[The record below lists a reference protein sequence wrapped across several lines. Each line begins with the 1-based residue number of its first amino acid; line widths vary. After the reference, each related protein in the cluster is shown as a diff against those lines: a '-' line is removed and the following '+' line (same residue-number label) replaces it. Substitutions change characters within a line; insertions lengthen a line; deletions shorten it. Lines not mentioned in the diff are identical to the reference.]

1 MRRSPGLAAA
11 RGWLPR
17 ASAPPAFGPGD
28 VVYGAPRFGNVSAGE
43 RDEKKSE
50 CAPDAPGRVR
60 RVVGARAVEY
70 AAVARLPADI
80 TAANRTLP
88 RSPRTLHLMALP
100 NKTKIPV
107 GTVLAGKY
115 RITREIGRGGMAA
128 VYEAENVDIGKRVAI
143 KVLAQELTTSA
154 IVVERFLREARAAA
168 AIRSPYICDVYD
180 SGKLEDG
187 RPFLV
192 LELLE
197 GDSLYERMTKIRLIP
212 VDTTLAIIAQT
223 CRGLT
228 KAHAASIVH
237 RDLKPEN
244 IFLTK
249 DEEGKLL
256 AKILDFGLAKFYAP
270 MSGSPQQARLT
281 REGAVFGTPAYMSPE
296 QVRGQGAVDLRADLW
311 ALACIV
317 YECFT
322 GRTVWSTEQGVA
334 MTFAQIA
341 SAPLPRPGQYRPDLP
356 ESFTAWFD
364 QALDRNIEKR
374 FQTAKEFAEALG
386 AALAPGR
393 SSISLVS
400 PSSLM
405 NEMTPAPG
413 TANPFLSGG
422 SSAFGV
428 EQKAPDADAFEKT
441 RQFVTGGVGIGQDP
455 PSQPGGPPASPH
467 ASTLSFSGPR
477 GPEIPVPAAEPPSR
491 AKQFGKIALAIG
503 VLGAVSAG
511 AYVGVTQLKD
521 APKPPQTSP
530 SALPIASVAPPIDP
544 SSARP
549 TPTAPVLAPWMR
561 QVQEAQ
567 QAIAAGDLKGA
578 AKLLKDSF
586 DKGGHGAP
594 RTMLDH
600 LNVAI
605 AGLSDAKASCRMTG
619 LARPRAYDL
628 GSTQPVKPIA
638 AGRPDITYGAQGA
651 VMTWTDAHEG
661 TEHAYTVVLDD
672 ALRDKLDPVDV
683 TPEGAQVTKP
693 ELTRSGEDLVLSY
706 TDSRGNEPG
715 GHARFLDAGGRIK
728 GPLVAI
734 SSTPRPNT
742 SAPAIAQAPD
752 GSSYAVWSEDSAG
765 DSEDLFLRRLSPTL
779 EGQGDPLRVTDLVP
793 AGPSRPRARIPS
805 LAIDSTGIVL
815 AYRVERDPVRSVYAM
830 HLPLGEMKGFDAP
843 KKGAPRAD
851 RAIAET
857 TLINT
862 DKSKADGPSLV
873 CGGGSCFLAWF
884 TEGTGGATAA
894 RVDPGKASPL
904 WRNKFSRTGTH
915 PAVAVSATGQGQ
927 VVWFEGGKVMTA
939 AISRDTVG
947 PPSRIARISG
957 DQPMPSIAAG
967 SKPGEWYLAWLDY
980 ETGHLEAFAARVLC
994 K

>member
-1 MRRSPGLAAA
+1 M
-11 RGWLPR
+11 
-17 ASAPPAFGPGD
+17 
-28 VVYGAPRFGNVSAGE
+28 VYGPPRFRNVSAGK

-50 CAPDAPGRVR
+50 SVPETSGRVR
-60 RVVGARAVEY
+60 RVVGARVVEY
-70 AAVARLPADI
+70 AAAARSPADV
-80 TAANRTLP
+80 TAANRPLLRFSRTLP
-88 RSPRTLHLMALP
+88 LMALP

-107 GTVLAGKY
+107 GTLLAGKY

-212 VDTTLAIIAQT
+212 IDTTLAIITQT

-270 MSGSPQQARLT
+270 MGGSPQQARLT

-341 SAPLPRPGQYRPDLP
+341 SAPLPRPAQYRPDLP
-356 ESFTAWFD
+356 ESFTMWFD

-386 AALAPGR
+386 MALAPGR
-393 SSISLVS
+393 SSFAMMN

-405 NEMTPAPG
+405 NEPTPAPG
-413 TANPFLSGG
+413 TANPFLTGG
-422 SSAFGV
+422 NSAFNPEKTPLPGPA
-428 EQKAPDADAFEKT
+428 QDPDNFEKT
-441 RQFVTGGVGIGQDP
+441 RHFVTGGVGTGQDP
-455 PSQPGGPPASPH
+455 PSQPGGAPPSPH
-467 ASTLSFSGPR
+467 TSTLSFSGTR
-477 GPEIPVPAAEPPSR
+477 GPELPLPAPVMPTRSR
-491 AKQFGKIALAIG
+491 QLGKIAL
-503 VLGAVSAG
+503 VLGLITGAGGG
-511 AYVGVTQLKD
+511 AYLGLTQLQD
-521 APKPPQTSP
+521 TPKPPQVLASASATTS
-530 SALPIASVAPPIDP
+530 AAPPRIDA
-544 SSARP
+544 SSAQAGSN
-549 TPTAPVLAPWMR
+549 APALAPWMR

-567 QAIAAGDLKGA
+567 QAIAAGDLKSA

-600 LNVAI
+600 VNVAI
-605 AGLSDAKASCRMTG
+605 AGAGDPKAACQLTG
-619 LARPRAYDL
+619 LSRPRSYDL
-628 GSTQPVKPIA
+628 GLTQPVRPIA
-638 AGRPDITYGAQGA
+638 AGRPDIVYGAQGA
-651 VMTWTDAHEG
+651 VITWTDAHAG
-661 TEHAYTVVLDD
+661 TEHAYTVVLDE
-672 ALRDKLDPVDV
+672 ALRDKLAPIDV
-683 TPEGAQVTKP
+683 TPEGTQVMKP
-693 ELTRSGEDLVLSY
+693 ELTRSGEDIVLSY
-706 TDSRGNEPG
+706 TDARGNEPG
-715 GHARFLDAGGRIK
+715 GHARFLDADGRIK
-728 GPLVAI
+728 GPLMAI
-734 SSTPRPNT
+734 SPTPRPNT

-752 GSSYAVWSEDSAG
+752 GSSYAVWSEDTAG
-765 DSEDLFLRRLSPTL
+765 DSEDVFLRRLSPTL
-779 EGQGDPLRVTDLVP
+779 EGQGPAVRVTDLVP

-805 LAIDSTGIVL
+805 LAIDSSGIML
-815 AYRVERDPVRSVYAM
+815 AYRIERDPARSIHAM
-830 HLPLGEMKGFDAP
+830 HLPLGELKGFDAP
-843 KKGAPRAD
+843 EKGAARID

-873 CGGGSCFLAWF
+873 CGSGACFLTWY

-894 RVDPGKASPL
+894 RLDPGKALPL

-915 PAVAVSATGQGQ
+915 PAVAVSPTGQAQ
-927 VVWFEGGKVMTA
+927 IVWFEGSKVVTA
-939 AISRDTVG
+939 AINRDTIG

-957 DQPMPSIAAG
+957 DQPMPSITAG

-980 ETGHLEAFAARVLC
+980 ETGHLEAYAARVLC

>member
-1 MRRSPGLAAA
+1 M
-11 RGWLPR
+11 
-17 ASAPPAFGPGD
+17 
-28 VVYGAPRFGNVSAGE
+28 VYGPPRFRNVSAGE
-43 RDEKKSE
+43 REEKKSE
-50 CAPDAPGRVR
+50 CEPEASGRVR
-60 RVVGARAVEY
+60 GVVGARAVEY
-70 AAVARLPADI
+70 AADARFPADV
-80 TAANRTLP
+80 TAENRALT
-88 RSPRTLHLMALP
+88 RSPRTLPLMALP

-107 GTVLAGKY
+107 GTLLGGKY

-212 VDTTLAIIAQT
+212 VDTTLAIITQT

-270 MSGSPQQARLT
+270 MGGSPQQARLK

-341 SAPLPRPGQYRPDLP
+341 SAPLPRPAQYRPDLP
-356 ESFTAWFD
+356 ETFTSWFD

-393 SSISLVS
+393 SSISLVNPQS
-400 PSSLM
+400 FANDP
-405 NEMTPAPG
+405 TPAPG
-413 TANPFLSGG
+413 TPNPFLSGG
-422 SSAFGV
+422 SSAFTPAD
-428 EQKAPDADAFEKT
+428 KTPPPLPSPDSDAFEKT
-441 RQFVTGGVGIGQDP
+441 RQFVTGGVGIGGDP
-455 PSQPGGPPASPH
+455 PSQPGNGGPLSPH
-467 ASTLSFSGPR
+467 ASTLSFSGQQR
-477 GPEIPVPAAEPPSR
+477 GPDLPTPTPAPARSGR
-491 AKQFGKIALAIG
+491 VGKVALA
-503 VLGAVSAG
+503 LGLLAVAGIG
-511 AYVGVTQLKD
+511 AYVGLTQLQD
-521 APKPPQTSP
+521 ATSKPTQPTS
-530 SALPIASVAPPIDP
+530 SASATTSAVAPPINP
-544 SSARP
+544 SGARP
-549 TPTAPVLAPWMR
+549 TATAPVLAPWMR
-561 QVQEAQ
+561 QVQDAQ
-567 QAIAAGDLKGA
+567 QAIVAGDLKGA
-578 AKLLKDSF
+578 AKMLKDSF

-605 AGLSDAKASCRMTG
+605 AGASDAKATCKLTG
-619 LARPRAYDL
+619 LSRPRSYDL
-628 GSTQPVKPIA
+628 GVTQPVRPIA
-638 AGRPDITYGAQGA
+638 AGRPDIVYGAQGA
-651 VMTWTDAHEG
+651 VITWTDAHEG
-661 TEHAYTVVLDD
+661 AEHAYTVVLDE
-672 ALRDKLDPVDV
+672 ALRDKHDPIDV

-693 ELTRSGEDLVLSY
+693 ELTRSGEDIVLSY
-706 TDSRGNEPG
+706 TDTRGNEPG
-715 GHARFLDAGGRIK
+715 GHARFLDADGRIK

-734 SSTPRPNT
+734 SPMPRPNS
-742 SAPAIAQAPD
+742 SAPAIAPAPD
-752 GSSYAVWSEDSAG
+752 GSSYAIWSEDNAG
-765 DSEDLFLRRLSPTL
+765 DSEDLFMRRLAPTL
-779 EGQGDPLRVTDLVP
+779 EGQGEAIRVTDLVP

-805 LAIDSTGIVL
+805 LAIDSTGILL
-815 AYRVERDPVRSVYAM
+815 AYRVERDPVRSIYAM
-830 HLPLGEMKGFDAP
+830 HLPLGELKGFDAQ
-843 KKGAPRAD
+843 KKGAAKAD
-851 RAIAET
+851 RTIADA

-873 CGGGSCFLAWF
+873 CGSGACFLVWY
-884 TEGTGGATAA
+884 TEGTGGASAA
-894 RVDPGKASPL
+894 RIDSGKALPL

-915 PAVAVSATGQGQ
+915 PAVAVSATGQAQ
-927 VVWFEGGKVMTA
+927 IMWFEGGKIMTA
-939 AISRDTVG
+939 SISRDTIG
-947 PPSRIARISG
+947 PASRIARISG
-957 DQPMPSIAAG
+957 DQPMPSITAG

-980 ETGHLEAFAARVLC
+980 ETGHLEAYAARVLC

>member
-1 MRRSPGLAAA
+1 M
-11 RGWLPR
+11 
-17 ASAPPAFGPGD
+17 
-28 VVYGAPRFGNVSAGE
+28 
-43 RDEKKSE
+43 
-50 CAPDAPGRVR
+50 
-60 RVVGARAVEY
+60 VEY
-70 AAVARLPADI
+70 AAVARSPAGVS
-80 TAANRTLP
+80 AAIRAFS
-88 RSPRTLHLMALP
+88 RSPRTLLLMALP

-107 GTVLAGKY
+107 GTLLAGKY

-212 VDTTLAIIAQT
+212 VDTTLSIITQT

-270 MSGSPQQARLT
+270 MGGSPQQARLT

-311 ALACIV
+311 ALGCIV

-341 SAPLPRPGQYRPDLP
+341 SAPLPRPAQYRPDLP

-374 FQTAKEFAEALG
+374 FQTAKEFAEAL
-386 AALAPGR
+386 ATALSPGR
-393 SSISLVS
+393 GSFAQMN
-400 PSSLM
+400 PNSLM
-405 NEMTPAPG
+405 NEPTPAPG
-413 TANPFLSGG
+413 MNNPFLSGG
-422 SSAFGV
+422 SSAFGAG
-428 EQKAPDADAFEKT
+428 ERPAPDADAFEKT
-441 RQFVTGGVGIGQDP
+441 SQFASGGFGMIDP
-455 PSQPGGPPASPH
+455 PSQPGGPPPSPN
-467 ASTLSFSGPR
+467 ASTLSFSGSR
-477 GPEIPVPAAEPPSR
+477 GPDLPIPIAAPSSR
-491 AKQFGKIALAIG
+491 KGTIAKVVMFVGLLGLGGGAAYIGLTQFQE
-503 VLGAVSAG
+503 
-511 AYVGVTQLKD
+511 T
-521 APKPPQTSP
+521 PKPPPPVSSATPTTS
-530 SALPIASVAPPIDP
+530 AIAPTDP

-549 TPTAPVLAPWMR
+549 VPTPTALAPWMH
-561 QVQEAQ
+561 QVHEAQ
-567 QAIAAGDLKGA
+567 LAIASGDLKGA

-586 DKGGHGAP
+586 DKGGHGMP
-594 RTMLDH
+594 RTLLDH

-605 AGLSDAKASCRMTG
+605 AGASDAKASCKLTG
-619 LARPRAYDL
+619 LARPRSYDL
-628 GSTQPVKPIA
+628 GAAQPVRPIA
-638 AGRPDITYGAQGA
+638 SGRPDIIYSAHGA
-651 VMTWTDAHEG
+651 VLTWTDPHEG
-661 TEHAYTVVLDD
+661 AEHAYTVVLDES
-672 ALRDKLDPVDV
+672 LRDRIDPVDV
-683 TPEGAQVTKP
+683 TPEGTQVVKP
-693 ELTRSGEDLVLSY
+693 ELTRAGEGFVLSY
-706 TDSRGNEPG
+706 TDARGNEPG
-715 GHARFLDAGGRIK
+715 GHARFLDADGHIK

-734 SSTPRPNT
+734 SPTPRPGS
-742 SAPAIAQAPD
+742 SAPAIARAPD
-752 GSSYAVWSEDSAG
+752 GTSYAVWSEEGSG
-765 DSEDLFLRRLSPTL
+765 DSEDLFLRRLSTTL
-779 EGQGDPLRVTDLVP
+779 EGQGDPIRVTDLVP

-805 LAIDSTGIVL
+805 IAIDAAGLLL
-815 AYRVERDPVRSVYAM
+815 AYRVERDPIRSVYAM
-830 HLPLGEMKGFDAP
+830 HLPLGDALKGLEAP
-843 KKGAPRAD
+843 KKGAAKVD
-851 RAIAET
+851 RAIGEP
-857 TLINT
+857 TLVNT
-862 DKSKADGPSLV
+862 DKSKSDGPSMA
-873 CGGGSCFLAWF
+873 CGGGACFLTWYI
-884 TEGTGGATAA
+884 EGTGGASAA
-894 RVDPGKASPL
+894 LVDPIKAQPL

-915 PAVAVSATGQGQ
+915 PAIAVSSTGQAQ
-927 VVWFEGGKVMTA
+927 VVWFEGGKIMTA
-939 AISRDTVG
+939 PVNHDTVG

-957 DQPMPSIAAG
+957 DQPMPSITAG

-980 ETGHLEAFAARVLC
+980 ETGHLETYAARVLC

>member
-1 MRRSPGLAAA
+1 ML
-11 RGWLPR
+11 
-17 ASAPPAFGPGD
+17 APPAVGPGD
-28 VVYGAPRFGNVSAGE
+28 VVYGCPRFRNVSG
-43 RDEKKSE
+43 RGQDEKKCE
-50 CAPDAPGRVR
+50 CEPGTPGRVR
-60 RVVGARAVEY
+60 RVVVAGMVEY
-70 AAVARLPADI
+70 AAVARFPAGVSLAI
-80 TAANRTLP
+80 RP
-88 RSPRTLHLMALP
+88 FSRSPRTLLLMALP

-107 GTVLAGKY
+107 GTLLAGKY

-212 VDTTLAIIAQT
+212 VDTTLSIITQT

-249 DEEGKLL
+249 DEEGMLL

-270 MSGSPQQARLT
+270 MGGSPQQARLT

-311 ALACIV
+311 ALGCIV

-341 SAPLPRPGQYRPDLP
+341 SAPLPRPAQYRPDLP
-356 ESFTAWFD
+356 ETFTAWFD
-364 QALDRNIEKR
+364 QALDRNIENR
-374 FQTAKEFAEALG
+374 FQTAKEFAESLTAALG
-386 AALAPGR
+386 PNRGSFAQ
-393 SSISLVS
+393 VN
-400 PSSLM
+400 PSAIM
-405 NEMTPAPG
+405 NEPTPAPG
-413 TANPFLSGG
+413 VQNPFLSGG
-422 SSAFGV
+422 SSAFGAG
-428 EQKAPDADAFEKT
+428 EKLAPDADAFEKT
-441 RQFVTGGVGIGQDP
+441 SQFVSGGFGIQDP
-455 PSQPGGPPASPH
+455 PSQPGGPPPSPN

-477 GPEIPVPAAEPPSR
+477 GPELIAPAAAASTGKGAFRKVLLGLGFLAIAGGGAYFGLTHLQETPNPAQPLSSASATTSAAPPPSANAVR
-491 AKQFGKIALAIG
+491 PAQTMAPLA
-503 VLGAVSAG
+503 S
-511 AYVGVTQLKD
+511 
-521 APKPPQTSP
+521 
-530 SALPIASVAPPIDP
+530 
-544 SSARP
+544 
-549 TPTAPVLAPWMR
+549 WMR
-561 QVQEAQ
+561 PVQEAQ
-567 QAIAAGDLKGA
+567 LAISNGDLKGA

-586 DKGGHGAP
+586 DKGGHGLP
-594 RTMLDH
+594 RTLLDH

-605 AGLSDAKASCRMTG
+605 AGLSDAKATCQLTG
-619 LARPRAYDL
+619 LARPRSYDL
-628 GSTQPVKPIA
+628 GVTQPVRPNA
-638 AGRPDITYGAQGA
+638 SGRPDIVYGAHGA
-651 VMTWTDAHEG
+651 VLTWTDAHEG
-661 TEHAYTVVLDD
+661 AEHAYAVVLDE
-672 ALRDKLDPVDV
+672 ALRDKIDPVDV
-683 TPEGAQVTKP
+683 TPEGTQVVKP
-693 ELTRSGEDLVLSY
+693 ELTRAGDEIVLSY
-706 TDSRGNEPG
+706 TDARGNEPG
-715 GHARFLDAGGRIK
+715 GHARFLDADGRIK
-728 GPLVAI
+728 GPLMAI
-734 SSTPRPNT
+734 SPTPRPGS
-742 SAPAIAQAPD
+742 SAPAITRAPD
-752 GSSYAVWSEDSAG
+752 GTSYAVWSEEGGG

-779 EGQGDPLRVTDLVP
+779 EGQGDPIRVTDLVP
-793 AGPSRPRARIPS
+793 AGPSRPRARSPS
-805 LAIDSTGIVL
+805 LAIDSGGIVL

-830 HLPLGEMKGFDAP
+830 HLPLGDALKVLEVP
-843 KKGAPRAD
+843 KKGAPKAD
-851 RAIAET
+851 RAIGET

-862 DKSKADGPSLV
+862 DKSKADGPSLA
-873 CGGGSCFLAWF
+873 CGIGACFLAWY
-884 TEGTGGATAA
+884 TEGTGGASAA
-894 RVDPGKASPL
+894 LIDPSKAQPL

-915 PAVAVSATGQGQ
+915 PAVAVSATGQAQ

-939 AISRDTVG
+939 AITRDAVG
-947 PPSRIARISG
+947 PASRIARVSG

-967 SKPGEWYLAWLDY
+967 SKPGEWYLAWQDY

>member
-1 MRRSPGLAAA
+1 M
-11 RGWLPR
+11 
-17 ASAPPAFGPGD
+17 
-28 VVYGAPRFGNVSAGE
+28 
-43 RDEKKSE
+43 
-50 CAPDAPGRVR
+50 
-60 RVVGARAVEY
+60 VEY
-70 AAVARLPADI
+70 AADARSPAGVS
-80 TAANRTLP
+80 AAYRAFS
-88 RSPRTLHLMALP
+88 RSPRTRILMALP

-107 GTVLAGKY
+107 GTLLAGKY

-212 VDTTLAIIAQT
+212 VDTTLSIITQT

-270 MSGSPQQARLT
+270 MGGSPQQARLT

-311 ALACIV
+311 ALGCIV

-341 SAPLPRPGQYRPDLP
+341 SAPLPRPAQYRPDLP
-356 ESFTAWFD
+356 ESFTTWFD

-386 AALAPGR
+386 MALAPGR
-393 SSISLVS
+393 GSFAQMSASA
-400 PSSLM
+400 LM
-405 NEMTPAPG
+405 NEPTPAPG
-413 TANPFLSGG
+413 TQNPFLSGG
-422 SSAFGV
+422 SSAFGAA
-428 EQKAPDADAFEKT
+428 EKTAPVDADAFEKT
-441 RQFVTGGVGIGQDP
+441 SRFVTGGLGLGQEP
-455 PSQPGGPPASPH
+455 PSQPGGPPQSPN

-477 GPEIPVPAAEPPSR
+477 GPDVPAPAAEIPAGKGR
-491 AKQFGKIALAIG
+491 LGKIALVVG
-503 VLGAVSAG
+503 LLAVAG
-511 AYVGVTQLKD
+511 GGGYVAVTQLQET
-521 APKPPQTSP
+521 PRP
-530 SALPIASVAPPIDP
+530 ALPPASASAVTSATPPPVD
-544 SSARP
+544 SNAARP
-549 TPTAPVLAPWMR
+549 PSKPTTMVAWTR

-567 QAIAAGDLKGA
+567 LAISNGDLKGA

-586 DKGGHGAP
+586 DKGGHGMP
-594 RTMLDH
+594 RTLLDH

-605 AGLSDAKASCRMTG
+605 AGASDTKASCKLTG
-619 LARPRAYDL
+619 LARPRSYDL
-628 GSTQPVKPIA
+628 GVTQPVRPIA
-638 AGRPDITYGAQGA
+638 AGRPDITYGAHGA
-651 VMTWTDAHEG
+651 VLTWTDPHEG
-661 TEHAYTVVLDD
+661 AEHAYTVVLDE
-672 ALRDKLDPVDV
+672 ALRNKIDPVDV
-683 TPEGAQVTKP
+683 TPEGTQVVKP
-693 ELTRSGEDLVLSY
+693 ELTRAGDALVLSY
-706 TDSRGNEPG
+706 TDARGNEPG
-715 GHARFLDAGGRIK
+715 GHARFLDEDGRIK
-728 GPLVAI
+728 GPLMAI
-734 SSTPRPNT
+734 SPTPRPGS
-742 SAPAIAQAPD
+742 SAPAIARGPD
-752 GSSYAVWSEDSAG
+752 GTSYAVWSEEGAG
-765 DSEDLFLRRLSPTL
+765 DSEDLFLRRLSPAL
-779 EGQGDPLRVTDLVP
+779 EGQGDPIRVTDLVP
-793 AGPSRPRARIPS
+793 AGPSRPRARVPS
-805 LAIDSTGIVL
+805 LAIDSGGIVL
-815 AYRVERDPVRSVYAM
+815 AYRVERDPVRNVYTM
-830 HLPLGEMKGFDAP
+830 HLPLGDALKGLDVP
-843 KKGAPRAD
+843 KKGAPRTD
-851 RAIAET
+851 RSVGET
-857 TLINT
+857 TLVNT

-873 CGGGSCFLAWF
+873 CSNGACFLAWY
-884 TEGTGGATAA
+884 TEGTGGASAA
-894 RVDPGKASPL
+894 RLDPIKAQPL

-915 PAVAVSATGQGQ
+915 PAVAVSATGQAQ
-927 VVWFEGGKVMTA
+927 LVWFEGGKVMTA
-939 AISRDTVG
+939 AVNRDTVG
-947 PPSRIARISG
+947 PASRIARISG

>member
-1 MRRSPGLAAA
+1 
-11 RGWLPR
+11 
-17 ASAPPAFGPGD
+17 
-28 VVYGAPRFGNVSAGE
+28 VVYDSPRFGNVSAAE
-43 RDEKKSE
+43 RDEKKCE
-50 CAPDAPGRVR
+50 CEPEAPGRVR
-60 RVVGARAVEY
+60 RVVGAGAVEY
-70 AAVARLPADI
+70 AAVARFPAVV
-80 TAANRTLP
+80 TAASCAFP
-88 RSPRTLHLMALP
+88 RSPRTLLLMALP

-107 GTVLAGKY
+107 GTLLAGKY

-212 VDTTLAIIAQT
+212 VDTTLSIITQT

-270 MSGSPQQARLT
+270 MGGSPQQARLT

-341 SAPLPRPGQYRPDLP
+341 SAPLPRPAQYRPDLP
-356 ESFTAWFD
+356 ESFTMWFD

-374 FQTAKEFAEALG
+374 FQTAKEFAEALTM
-386 AALAPGR
+386 ALTPGR
-393 SSISLVS
+393 GSFPGAGPIS
-400 PSSLM
+400 M
-405 NEMTPAPG
+405 NESTPMPG
-413 TANPFLSGG
+413 TPNPFLTGG
-422 SSAFGV
+422 SSAFGPAP
-428 EQKAPDADAFEKT
+428 KPAPDGDAFDQT
-441 RQFVTGGVGIGQDP
+441 RQFVTNGGGIGQEP
-455 PSQPGGPPASPH
+455 PSQPGANFGHAPTSPH

-477 GPEIPVPAAEPPSR
+477 APEQPAPTTMRPAASSR
-491 AKQFGKIALAIG
+491 LGKVALVVALLG
-503 VLGAVSAG
+503 VGGGGV
-511 AYVGVTQLKD
+511 YVGVTQFQD
-521 APKPPQTSP
+521 VPKPPQPPVNP
-530 SALPIASVAPPIDP
+530 SAMASTAPAPPDP
-544 SSARP
+544 SNTRPVASAS
-549 TPTAPVLAPWMR
+549 ASAPWMR

-567 QAIAAGDLKGA
+567 QAITTGDLKGA
-578 AKLLKDSF
+578 SKLFKDSF
-586 DKGGHGAP
+586 DKGGHGFP
-594 RTMLDH
+594 RTMIDH
-600 LNVAI
+600 LNIAI
-605 AGLSDAKASCRMTG
+605 AGASDAKAACRLTG
-619 LARPRAYDL
+619 LARPRSYDL
-628 GSTQPVKPIA
+628 GVTQPVRPVA
-638 AGRPDITYGAQGA
+638 AGRPEIVYGAHGA
-651 VMTWTDAHEG
+651 VMTWTDSHEG
-661 TEHAYTVVLDD
+661 AEHAYTVTLDD

-683 TPEGAQVTKP
+683 SPEATQVLKP
-693 ELTRSGEDLVLSY
+693 ELTRAGEELVLSY
-706 TDSRGNEPG
+706 TDARGGDPG
-715 GHARFLDAGGRIK
+715 GHARFLDADGRIK
-728 GPLVAI
+728 GPLMAI
-734 SSTPRPNT
+734 SPTARPGT
-742 SAPAIAQAPD
+742 SSPAITPAPD
-752 GSSYAVWSEDSAG
+752 GTFYAVWSEEGSG
-765 DSEDLFLRRLSPTL
+765 DSEDLFLRRLSSTL
-779 EGQGDPLRVTDLVP
+779 EAQGDAIRVTDLVP

-805 LAIDSTGIVL
+805 LAIDSGGIIL

-830 HLPLGEMKGFDAP
+830 HLPLGDALKGLDAQ
-843 KKGAPRAD
+843 KKGGPRND
-851 RAIAET
+851 RAIGET

-862 DKSKADGPSLV
+862 DKSKADGPSLA
-873 CGGGSCFLAWF
+873 CGSSACFLAWF
-884 TEGTGGATAA
+884 TEGTGGASAA
-894 RVDPGKASPL
+894 LIDPSKTQAL

-915 PAVAVSATGQGQ
+915 PAVAVSATGQAQ
-927 VVWFEGGKVMTA
+927 IVWFEGGKVVTA
-939 AISRDTVG
+939 AINRDTIG
-947 PPSRIARISG
+947 PASRIARVSG
-957 DQPMPSIAAG
+957 DQPMPSISAG
-967 SKPGEWYLAWLDY
+967 AKPGEWYLAWLDY
-980 ETGHLEAFAARVLC
+980 ETGHLEAYAARVLC

>member
-1 MRRSPGLAAA
+1 M
-11 RGWLPR
+11 
-17 ASAPPAFGPGD
+17 
-28 VVYGAPRFGNVSAGE
+28 VYGPPRFRNVSAGE

-50 CAPDAPGRVR
+50 CGPEASGRVR
-60 RVVGARAVEY
+60 RVVGARVVEY
-70 AAVARLPADI
+70 AAVARFPADV
-80 TAANRTLP
+80 TAANRALLRSSRTLP
-88 RSPRTLHLMALP
+88 LMALP

-107 GTVLAGKY
+107 GTLLAGKY

-212 VDTTLAIIAQT
+212 IDTTLAIITQT

-270 MSGSPQQARLT
+270 MGGSPQQARLT

-341 SAPLPRPGQYRPDLP
+341 SAPLPRPAQYRPDLP

-386 AALAPGR
+386 MALAPGR
-393 SSISLVS
+393 TSFAMMN
-400 PSSLM
+400 PASLM
-405 NEMTPAPG
+405 NEPTPAPG
-413 TANPFLSGG
+413 TQNPFLTGG
-422 SSAFGV
+422 SSAFGAG
-428 EQKAPDADAFEKT
+428 EKATAAPPPMPAPDADAFEKT
-441 RQFVTGGVGIGQDP
+441 RQFATGGVGIGQDP
-455 PSQPGGPPASPH
+455 PSQPGGAPLSPH
-467 ASTLSFSGPR
+467 ASTLSFSGQR
-477 GPEIPVPAAEPPSR
+477 APETPVPVPVPPSR
-491 AKQFGKIALAIG
+491 SGQLIKVALA
-503 VLGAVSAG
+503 LGLIAG
-511 AYVGVTQLKD
+511 AGGGAYFGLTQFQD
-521 APKPPQTSP
+521 ASKPPQPVTS
-530 SALPIASVAPPIDP
+530 AAPTTSSTAPRVDA
-544 SSARP
+544 SSARA
-549 TPTAPVLAPWMR
+549 TPTAPSLASWMR
-561 QVQEAQ
+561 PMQEAQ

-600 LNVAI
+600 VNVAI
-605 AGLSDAKASCRMTG
+605 AGAGDAKAACKLTG
-619 LARPRAYDL
+619 LSRPRSYDL
-628 GSTQPVKPIA
+628 GVTQPVRPIA
-638 AGRPDITYGAQGA
+638 AGRPDIVYGAQGA
-651 VMTWTDAHEG
+651 VITWTDAHEG
-661 TEHAYTVVLDD
+661 TEHAYTVVLDE
-672 ALRDKLDPVDV
+672 ALRDKLDPIDV
-683 TPEGAQVTKP
+683 TPEGSQVMKP
-693 ELTRSGEDLVLSY
+693 ELTRSGEDIVLSY
-706 TDSRGNEPG
+706 TDARGNEPG
-715 GHARFLDAGGRIK
+715 GHARFLDADGRIK
-728 GPLVAI
+728 GPLMAI
-734 SSTPRPNT
+734 SPTPRPNT
-742 SAPAIAQAPD
+742 SAPVIAQAPD
-752 GSSYAVWSEDSAG
+752 GSAYAVWSEDTGG
-765 DSEDLFLRRLSPTL
+765 DSEDLFLRRLSATL
-779 EGQGDPLRVTDLVP
+779 ERQGEPIRVTDLVP
-793 AGPSRPRARIPS
+793 AGPSRPRARVPS

-815 AYRVERDPVRSVYAM
+815 AYRVERDPARSVYAM
-830 HLPLGEMKGFDAP
+830 HLPLGELKGFEPP
-843 KKGAPRAD
+843 KKGAAKAD

-873 CGGGSCFLAWF
+873 CGSGACFLAWY
-884 TEGTGGATAA
+884 TEGTGGASAA
-894 RVDPGKASPL
+894 RLDPGKALPL

-915 PAVAVSATGQGQ
+915 PAVAVSATGQAQ
-927 VVWFEGGKVMTA
+927 IVWFEGGKVMTA
-939 AISRDTVG
+939 AINRDTIG
-947 PPSRIARISG
+947 PASRIARISG
-957 DQPMPSIAAG
+957 DQPMPSITAG
-967 SKPGEWYLAWLDY
+967 SKPGEWYVAWLDY
-980 ETGHLEAFAARVLC
+980 ETGHLEAYAARVLC

>member
-1 MRRSPGLAAA
+1 
-11 RGWLPR
+11 
-17 ASAPPAFGPGD
+17 
-28 VVYGAPRFGNVSAGE
+28 
-43 RDEKKSE
+43 
-50 CAPDAPGRVR
+50 
-60 RVVGARAVEY
+60 
-70 AAVARLPADI
+70 
-80 TAANRTLP
+80 
-88 RSPRTLHLMALP
+88 MALP

-107 GTVLAGKY
+107 GTLLAGKY

-212 VDTTLAIIAQT
+212 VDTTLSIITQT

-270 MSGSPQQARLT
+270 MGGSPQQARLT

-311 ALACIV
+311 ALGCIV

-341 SAPLPRPGQYRPDLP
+341 SAPLPRPAQYRPDLP

-393 SSISLVS
+393 GSFAQMS
-400 PSSLM
+400 PSALI
-405 NEMTPAPG
+405 NEPTPAPG
-413 TANPFLSGG
+413 AQNPFLSGG
-422 SSAFGV
+422 SSAFGGAP
-428 EQKAPDADAFEKT
+428 EKPAPDADAFEQT
-441 RQFVTGGVGIGQDP
+441 SRFVTGSAGLGADP
-455 PSQPGGPPASPH
+455 PSQPGGPPPSPN

-477 GPEIPVPAAEPPSR
+477 APEVAAPAAAIPAR
-491 AKQFGKIALAIG
+491 KGGAWKVALGLGLLAIAG
-503 VLGAVSAG
+503 GGGYFAVM
-511 AYVGVTQLKD
+511 QLQE
-521 APKPPQTSP
+521 APRLPQP
-530 SALPIASVAPPIDP
+530 LASVSVATSVTPPPPDASSVRPGNVAAPM
-544 SSARP
+544 
-549 TPTAPVLAPWMR
+549 VPWMR

-567 QAIAAGDLKGA
+567 LAIANGDLKGA

-586 DKGGHGAP
+586 DKGGHGMP
-594 RTMLDH
+594 RTLLDH

-605 AGLSDAKASCRMTG
+605 AGASDAKAGCRLTG

-628 GSTQPVKPIA
+628 GVTQPVRPIA
-638 AGRPDITYGAQGA
+638 SGRPDITYGARGA
-651 VMTWTDAHEG
+651 VVTWTDPHEG
-661 TEHAYTVVLDD
+661 AEHAYTVALDE
-672 ALRDKLDPVDV
+672 ALRDKIDPIDV
-683 TPEGAQVTKP
+683 TPEGTQVLKP
-693 ELTRSGEDLVLSY
+693 ELTRAGDEIVLSY
-706 TDSRGNEPG
+706 TDARGNEPG
-715 GHARFLDAGGRIK
+715 GHARFLDADGRIK

-734 SSTPRPNT
+734 SPTPRPGS
-742 SAPAIAQAPD
+742 SAPAIARAPD
-752 GSSYAVWSEDSAG
+752 GTSYAVWSEEGAG
-765 DSEDLFLRRLSPTL
+765 DSEDLFLRRLSPAL
-779 EGQGDPLRVTDLVP
+779 EGQGEPIRVTDLVP
-793 AGPSRPRARIPS
+793 AGPSRPRARVPS
-805 LAIDSTGIVL
+805 LAIDSGGIVL
-815 AYRVERDPVRSVYAM
+815 AYRVERDPIRSVYAM
-830 HLPLGEMKGFDAP
+830 HLPLGDALKGLEAP
-843 KKGAPRAD
+843 KKGAPKVD
-851 RAIAET
+851 RSIGET

-862 DKSKADGPSLV
+862 DKSKADGPSLA
-873 CGGGSCFLAWF
+873 CGVGACFLTWY
-884 TEGTGGATAA
+884 TEGTGGASAA
-894 RVDPGKASPL
+894 LIDPSKAQPL

-915 PAVAVSATGQGQ
+915 PAVAVSATGQAQ
-927 VVWFEGGKVMTA
+927 VVWFEAGKIMTA
-939 AISRDTVG
+939 TINRDTVG

-980 ETGHLEAFAARVLC
+980 ETGHLETFAARVLC

>member
-1 MRRSPGLAAA
+1 
-11 RGWLPR
+11 
-17 ASAPPAFGPGD
+17 
-28 VVYGAPRFGNVSAGE
+28 
-43 RDEKKSE
+43 
-50 CAPDAPGRVR
+50 
-60 RVVGARAVEY
+60 
-70 AAVARLPADI
+70 
-80 TAANRTLP
+80 
-88 RSPRTLHLMALP
+88 MALP

-107 GTVLAGKY
+107 GTLLAGKY

-212 VDTTLAIIAQT
+212 VDTTLSIITQT

-270 MSGSPQQARLT
+270 MGGSPQQARLT

-311 ALACIV
+311 ALGCIV

-341 SAPLPRPGQYRPDLP
+341 SAPLPRPAQYRPDLP
-356 ESFTAWFD
+356 ESFTQWFD

-374 FQTAKEFAEALG
+374 FQTAKEFAETLSM
-386 AALAPGR
+386 ALAPGR
-393 SSISLVS
+393 GSFAQMN
-400 PSSLM
+400 PAMLM
-405 NEMTPAPG
+405 NEPTPAPG
-413 TANPFLSGG
+413 TNNPFLSGG
-422 SSAFGV
+422 SSAFGAG
-428 EQKAPDADAFEKT
+428 APPPPEADAFEKT
-441 RQFVTGGVGIGQDP
+441 SQFASGGFGMGTDP
-455 PSQPGGPPASPH
+455 PSQPGGPPQSPN

-477 GPEIPVPAAEPPSR
+477 GPEVPAPAAATSTGKGR
-491 AKQFGKIALAIG
+491 LGKIVLAVG
-503 VLGAVSAG
+503 VLGIFGGG
-511 AYVGVTQLKD
+511 AYFGLTHFLD
-521 APKPPQTSP
+521 TPKPLQPLSSASAVTS
-530 SALPIASVAPPIDP
+530 ASAPPID
-544 SSARP
+544 STVA
-549 TPTAPVLAPWMR
+549 PTAKAPTALASWMR
-561 QVQEAQ
+561 PVQEAQ
-567 QAIAAGDLKGA
+567 LAITSGDLKGA
-578 AKLLKDSF
+578 AKLLKDSY
-586 DKGGHGAP
+586 DKGGHGLP
-594 RTMLDH
+594 RTLLDH
-600 LNVAI
+600 LNIAI
-605 AGLSDAKASCRMTG
+605 AGQSDAKATCRLTG
-619 LARPRAYDL
+619 LARPRSYDI
-628 GSTQPVKPIA
+628 GVTQPVRPIA
-638 AGRPDITYGAQGA
+638 SGRPDIVYGAHGA
-651 VMTWTDAHEG
+651 VLTWTDAHEG
-661 TEHAYTVVLDD
+661 AEHAYAVVLDE
-672 ALRDKLDPVDV
+672 ALRGKIDPVDV
-683 TPEGAQVTKP
+683 TPEGTQVVKP
-693 ELTRSGEDLVLSY
+693 ELTRAGDGIVLSY
-706 TDSRGNEPG
+706 TDARGNEPG
-715 GHARFLDAGGRIK
+715 GHARFLDADGRIK
-728 GPLVAI
+728 GPLMAI
-734 SSTPRPNT
+734 SPTPRPGS
-742 SAPAIAQAPD
+742 SAPAIARAPD
-752 GSSYAVWSEDSAG
+752 GTSYAVWTEEATG
-765 DSEDLFLRRLSPTL
+765 DSDDLFLRRLSPTL
-779 EGQGDPLRVTDLVP
+779 EGQGEPIRVTDLLP

-805 LAIDSTGIVL
+805 LAIDSGGIVL

-830 HLPLGEMKGFDAP
+830 HLPLGDALKGLDSP
-843 KKGAPRAD
+843 KKGAAKAD
-851 RAIAET
+851 RAIGEA

-862 DKSKADGPSLV
+862 DKSKADGPSLA
-873 CGGGSCFLAWF
+873 CGIGACFLAWF
-884 TEGTGGATAA
+884 TEGTGGASAA
-894 RVDPGKASPL
+894 LIDPGKAQPL
-904 WRNKFSRTGTH
+904 WRNKFSRSGTH
-915 PAVAVSATGQGQ
+915 PAVAVSATGQAQ

-939 AISRDTVG
+939 AINRDTIG
-947 PPSRIARISG
+947 PASRIARVSG

>member
-1 MRRSPGLAAA
+1 
-11 RGWLPR
+11 
-17 ASAPPAFGPGD
+17 
-28 VVYGAPRFGNVSAGE
+28 
-43 RDEKKSE
+43 
-50 CAPDAPGRVR
+50 
-60 RVVGARAVEY
+60 
-70 AAVARLPADI
+70 
-80 TAANRTLP
+80 
-88 RSPRTLHLMALP
+88 MALP

-107 GTVLAGKY
+107 GTLLAGKY

-212 VDTTLAIIAQT
+212 VDTTLSIITQT

-270 MSGSPQQARLT
+270 MGGSPQQARLT

-311 ALACIV
+311 ALGCIV

-341 SAPLPRPGQYRPDLP
+341 SAPLPRPAQYRPDLP

-386 AALAPGR
+386 AALVPGR
-393 SSISLVS
+393 GSFAQMS
-400 PSSLM
+400 PSALM
-405 NEMTPAPG
+405 NEPTPAPG
-413 TANPFLSGG
+413 SQNPFLSGG
-422 SSAFGV
+422 SSAFGAV
-428 EQKAPDADAFEKT
+428 ERPAPDADAFEKT
-441 RQFVTGGVGIGQDP
+441 SRFVTGSAGIGGDP
-455 PSQPGGPPASPH
+455 PSQPGGPPPSAN

-477 GPEIPVPAAEPPSR
+477 GPDMIAPAAAIPASKGR
-491 AKQFGKIALAIG
+491 LWKVALG
-503 VLGAVSAG
+503 LGLLAVAG
-511 AYVGVTQLKD
+511 GGGYVAVTQLQETPRPLQPL
-521 APKPPQTSP
+521 AS
-530 SALPIASVAPPIDP
+530 ASVVTSATTPPPDV
-544 SSARP
+544 SSAR
-549 TPTAPVLAPWMR
+549 TANAAAPMVPWMR

-567 QAIAAGDLKGA
+567 LAIANGDLKGA

-586 DKGGHGAP
+586 DKGGHGMP
-594 RTMLDH
+594 RTLLDH

-605 AGLSDAKASCRMTG
+605 AGASDAKAGCRLTG

-628 GSTQPVKPIA
+628 GVTQPVRPVGS
-638 AGRPDITYGAQGA
+638 GRPDIVYGARGA
-651 VMTWTDAHEG
+651 VVTWTDPHEG
-661 TEHAYTVVLDD
+661 AEHAYTVALDE
-672 ALRDKLDPVDV
+672 ALRDKIDPIDV
-683 TPEGAQVTKP
+683 TPEGTQVLKP
-693 ELTRSGEDLVLSY
+693 ELTRAGDEIVLSY
-706 TDSRGNEPG
+706 TDARGNEPG
-715 GHARFLDAGGRIK
+715 GHARFLDADGRIK

-734 SSTPRPNT
+734 SPTPRPGS
-742 SAPAIAQAPD
+742 SAPAIARAPD
-752 GSSYAVWSEDSAG
+752 GTSYAVWSEEGTG
-765 DSEDLFLRRLSPTL
+765 DSEDLFLRRLSPAL
-779 EGQGDPLRVTDLVP
+779 EGQGEPIRVTDLVP

-805 LAIDSTGIVL
+805 LAIDSGGIVL
-815 AYRVERDPVRSVYAM
+815 AYRVERDPVRSVFAM
-830 HLPLGEMKGFDAP
+830 HLPLGDALKGLEAP
-843 KKGAPRAD
+843 KKGAPKAD
-851 RAIAET
+851 RSLGET

-862 DKSKADGPSLV
+862 DKAKADGPSLA
-873 CGGGSCFLAWF
+873 CGVGACFLTWY
-884 TEGTGGATAA
+884 TEGTGGASAA
-894 RVDPGKASPL
+894 LIDPSKGQPL

-915 PAVAVSATGQGQ
+915 PAVAVSATGQAQ
-927 VVWFEGGKVMTA
+927 VVWFEGGKILTA
-939 AISRDTVG
+939 AINRDTVG
-947 PPSRIARISG
+947 PPSRIARVSG
-957 DQPMPSIAAG
+957 DQPVPSITAG
-967 SKPGEWYLAWLDY
+967 SKPGEWYFAWLDY
-980 ETGHLEAFAARVLC
+980 ETGHLETFAARVLC

>member
-1 MRRSPGLAAA
+1 
-11 RGWLPR
+11 
-17 ASAPPAFGPGD
+17 
-28 VVYGAPRFGNVSAGE
+28 
-43 RDEKKSE
+43 
-50 CAPDAPGRVR
+50 
-60 RVVGARAVEY
+60 
-70 AAVARLPADI
+70 
-80 TAANRTLP
+80 
-88 RSPRTLHLMALP
+88 MALP

-107 GTVLAGKY
+107 GTLLAGKY

-212 VDTTLAIIAQT
+212 VDTTLSIITQT

-270 MSGSPQQARLT
+270 MGGSPQQARLT

-311 ALACIV
+311 ALGCIV

-341 SAPLPRPGQYRPDLP
+341 SAPLPRPAQYRPDLP
-356 ESFTAWFD
+356 ESFTTWFD

-386 AALAPGR
+386 MALMPGR
-393 SSISLVS
+393 GSFAQMS
-400 PSSLM
+400 PSALM
-405 NEMTPAPG
+405 NEPTPAPG
-413 TANPFLSGG
+413 TQNPFLSGG
-422 SSAFGV
+422 SSAFGT
-428 EQKAPDADAFEKT
+428 EQKAPPVDPDAFDKT
-441 RQFVTGGVGIGQDP
+441 SRFVTGSAGLGQEP
-455 PSQPGGPPASPH
+455 PSQPGGPPPSPN

-477 GPEIPVPAAEPPSR
+477 GPELPVPAAARSDGQGR
-491 AKQFGKIALAIG
+491 VGKIAL
-503 VLGAVSAG
+503 VLGLLAVAGGG
-511 AYVGVTQLKD
+511 AYVGLTQLQD
-521 APKPPQTSP
+521 GPKPPQPLSSASATTS
-530 SALPIASVAPPIDP
+530 ATVPPI
-544 SSARP
+544 SSSGVPPAKGA
-549 TPTAPVLAPWMR
+549 TAMAPWMK

-567 QAIAAGDLKGA
+567 VAITNGDLKGA

-586 DKGGHGAP
+586 DKGGHGLP
-594 RTMLDH
+594 RTLLDH

-605 AGLSDAKASCRMTG
+605 AGATDARASCKLTG
-619 LARPRAYDL
+619 LARPRSYDL
-628 GSTQPVKPIA
+628 GVTQPVRPSA
-638 AGRPDITYGAQGA
+638 SGRPDIVYGTHGA
-651 VMTWTDAHEG
+651 VLTWTDPHEG
-661 TEHAYTVVLDD
+661 AEHAYTVVLDE
-672 ALRDKLDPVDV
+672 ALRNRIDPVDV
-683 TPEGAQVTKP
+683 TPEGTQVVKP
-693 ELTRSGEDLVLSY
+693 ELTRAGEEFVLSY
-706 TDSRGNEPG
+706 TDARGNEPG
-715 GHARFLDAGGRIK
+715 GHARFLDEDGRIK
-728 GPLVAI
+728 GPLIAI
-734 SSTPRPNT
+734 SPTPRPGS
-742 SAPAIAQAPD
+742 SAPAIARAPD
-752 GSSYAVWSEDSAG
+752 GTSYAVWSEEGAG
-765 DSEDLFLRRLSPTL
+765 DSEDLFLRRLSPAL
-779 EGQGDPLRVTDLVP
+779 EGQGDPIRLTDLVP
-793 AGPSRPRARIPS
+793 AGPSRPRARVPS
-805 LAIDSTGIVL
+805 LAIDSGGIVL

-830 HLPLGEMKGFDAP
+830 HLPLGDALKGLDAP
-843 KKGAPRAD
+843 KKGAPKAD
-851 RAIAET
+851 RAVGET
-857 TLINT
+857 TLVNT

-873 CGGGSCFLAWF
+873 CSNGACFLAWY
-884 TEGTGGATAA
+884 TEGTGGASAA
-894 RVDPGKASPL
+894 RVDPIKAQPL
-904 WRNKFSRTGTH
+904 WRNKFSRTGSH
-915 PAVAVSATGQGQ
+915 PAVAVSATGQAQ
-927 VVWFEGGKVMTA
+927 LVWFEAGKVMTA
-939 AISRDTVG
+939 AINRDTVG
-947 PPSRIARISG
+947 PASRIARVSG
-957 DQPMPSIAAG
+957 DQPMPSITAG
-967 SKPGEWYLAWLDY
+967 SNPGEWYLAWLDY
-980 ETGHLEAFAARVLC
+980 ETGHLEAFVARVLC

>member
-1 MRRSPGLAAA
+1 
-11 RGWLPR
+11 
-17 ASAPPAFGPGD
+17 
-28 VVYGAPRFGNVSAGE
+28 
-43 RDEKKSE
+43 
-50 CAPDAPGRVR
+50 
-60 RVVGARAVEY
+60 
-70 AAVARLPADI
+70 
-80 TAANRTLP
+80 
-88 RSPRTLHLMALP
+88 MALP

-107 GTVLAGKY
+107 GTLLAGKY

-212 VDTTLAIIAQT
+212 VDTTLAIITQT

-270 MSGSPQQARLT
+270 MGGSPQQARLT

-341 SAPLPRPGQYRPDLP
+341 SAPLPRPAQYRPDLP

-393 SSISLVS
+393 GSFAQMS
-400 PSSLM
+400 PSALM
-405 NEMTPAPG
+405 NEPTPAPG
-413 TANPFLSGG
+413 NQNPFLSGG
-422 SSAFGV
+422 SSAFGAAP
-428 EQKAPDADAFEKT
+428 EKPSPDADAFEKT
-441 RQFVTGGVGIGQDP
+441 SRFVTGSAGIGGDP
-455 PSQPGGPPASPH
+455 PSQPGGPPQSPN

-477 GPEIPVPAAEPPSR
+477 GPELAAPAAASSSSSGTL
-491 AKQFGKIALAIG
+491 GKVALAIG
-503 VLGAVSAG
+503 LLALAG
-511 AYVGVTQLKD
+511 GGGFFAVTQLQET
-521 APKPPQTSP
+521 PKPP
-530 SALPIASVAPPIDP
+530 LPLASASVAASASAAPPDS
-544 SSARP
+544 SSARSANAA
-549 TPTAPVLAPWMR
+549 APMVPWMR

-567 QAIAAGDLKGA
+567 LAIASGDLKGA

-586 DKGGHGAP
+586 DKGGHGMP
-594 RTMLDH
+594 RTLLDH

-605 AGLSDAKASCRMTG
+605 AGATDAKAGCRLTG

-628 GSTQPVKPIA
+628 GVAQPVRPFA
-638 AGRPDITYGAQGA
+638 AGRPDIVYGARGA
-651 VMTWTDAHEG
+651 VVTWTDPHEG
-661 TEHAYTVVLDD
+661 TEHAYTVALDE
-672 ALRDKLDPVDV
+672 ALRDKIDPIDV
-683 TPEGAQVTKP
+683 TPEGTQVVKP
-693 ELTRSGEDLVLSY
+693 ELTVAGDEIVLSY
-706 TDSRGNEPG
+706 TDARGNEPG
-715 GHARFLDAGGRIK
+715 GHARFLDADGRIK

-734 SSTPRPNT
+734 SPTPRPGS
-742 SAPAIAQAPD
+742 SAPAIARAPD
-752 GSSYAVWSEDSAG
+752 GTSYAVWTEEGTG
-765 DSEDLFLRRLSPTL
+765 DSDDLFLRRLSPAL
-779 EGQGDPLRVTDLVP
+779 EGQGDPIRVTDLVP
-793 AGPSRPRARIPS
+793 TGPSRPRARIPS
-805 LAIDSTGIVL
+805 LSIDSGGIVL
-815 AYRVERDPVRSVYAM
+815 AYRVERDPVRTVVAM
-830 HLPLGEMKGFDAP
+830 HLPLGDALKGLEAS
-843 KKGAPRAD
+843 KKGAPKAD
-851 RAIAET
+851 RALGET

-862 DKSKADGPSLV
+862 DKSKADGPSLA
-873 CGGGSCFLAWF
+873 CGIGACFLTWY
-884 TEGTGGATAA
+884 TESTGGASAA
-894 RVDPGKASPL
+894 LLDPSKAQPL
-904 WRNKFSRTGTH
+904 WRNKFTRTGTH
-915 PAVAVSATGQGQ
+915 PAVAVSATGQAQ
-927 VVWFEGGKVMTA
+927 VVWFEGGKILTA
-939 AISRDTVG
+939 AINRDTVG
-947 PPSRIARISG
+947 PASKIARISG